1 MTMHLVRRNARS
13 VLWASKEVLAPTG
26 EQDSTGHDIGL
37 RASKSSSPA
46 KEPDNRIL
54 RGYYRAKGFG
64 NPGPFHIG
72 PMVHVEKE
80 EMSKDEQRESRL
92 LGYTAED
99 DPVLS
104 RPKSLKGK
112 SHAARGSLLEHPKGN
127 PERSGSAIEAW

>member
-1 MTMHLVRRNARS
+1 MAAHLVRRNARS
-13 VLWASKEVLAPTG
+13 VPWVGEKALVLTR
-26 EQDSTGHDIGL
+26 EQDPTGHDIGP

-46 KEPDNRIL
+46 EEPDNRIL
-54 RGYYRAKGFG
+54 SGAKGFG
-64 NPGPFHIG
+64 DPGPFHIG

-80 EMSKDEQRESRL
+80 VMSKDEQRESRL

-112 SHAARGSLLEHPKGN
+112 EPR
-127 PERSGSAIEAW
+127 R